1 MTHHRLLP
9 VTLTGNAR
17 LKPRLHRLTFHSPA
31 FGTYPLAGPDEYFG
45 LLMPQDGQEFSPF
58 PVEDANVRAA
68 VTRLPAG
75 IRPALRW
82 YTIRKLNQEA
92 CTIDVDVVTHGD
104 NGPGSRWILKAQP
117 GDSAGIY
124 TGQALWQPPK
134 KSQLLL
140 ADASALPAL
149 CHILEHYE
157 ANSPE
162 TLGDVDVVAM
172 IADDAEV
179 EDGFEDTWRDKIRSL
194 TMVTAPHSEHS
205 VRARQLLDSRF
216 TRDSAPDSVWV
227 SGEGDLAKTVRSLA
241 VHDWGVPRED
251 VIWSVYWIQGKPRP

>member
-9 VTLTGNAR
+9 VTLTGNTR

-31 FGTYPLAGPDEYFG
+31 FSDYPLAGPDEYFG
-45 LLMPQDGQEFSPF
+45 LLMPQDKQEFSPF
-58 PVEDANVRAA
+58 PVDDANVRAA
-68 VTRLPAG
+68 VTRLPDD

-82 YTIRKLNQEA
+82 YTIRKLNQKA

-104 NGPGSRWILKAQP
+104 NGPGSRWILNAQP
-117 GDSAGIY
+117 GDTAGIY
-124 TGQALWQPPK
+124 TGQARWQAPK

-149 CHILEHYE
+149 WHILEHYE
-157 ANSPE
+157 ACSPE
-162 TLGDVDVVAM
+162 TLDSVDVVAM

-179 EDGFEDTWRDKIRSL
+179 EDGFEEAWRDKVRSL
-194 TMVTAPHSEHS
+194 TMVLAPHGEHCT
-205 VRARQLLDSRF
+205 RARQLLGSRF
-216 TRDSAPDSVWV
+216 TADTAPDSVWV
-227 SGEGDLAKTVRSLA
+227 SGEGDLAKAVRSLA
-241 VHDWGVPRED
+241 VHYWGVPRED

>member
-9 VTLTGNAR
+9 VTLTGNTR

-31 FGTYPLAGPDEYFG
+31 FGDYLLAGPDEYFG
-45 LLMPQDGQEFSPF
+45 LLMPQDKQEFSPF
-58 PVEDANVRAA
+58 PVDDANVRAT
-68 VTRLPAG
+68 VTRLPDD

-82 YTIRKLNQEA
+82 YTIRKLNQKA

-104 NGPGSRWILKAQP
+104 NGPGSRWIRKAQP
-117 GDSAGIY
+117 GDTAGIY
-124 TGQALWQPPK
+124 TGQARWQEPR

-149 CHILEHYE
+149 WHILEHYE
-157 ANSPE
+157 AFSPDA
-162 TLGDVDVVAM
+162 LGGVDVVAL
-172 IADDAEV
+172 IASDDEI
-179 EDGFEDTWRDKIRSL
+179 EDGFEETWSGKVRSL
-194 TMVTAPHSEHS
+194 TMISAPHEEHIA
-205 VRARQLLDSRF
+205 RARQLLDSRF
-216 TRDSAPDSVWV
+216 TPDTAPDSVWV
-227 SGEGDLAKTVRSLA
+227 SGEGDLAKAVRAIA

>member
-9 VTLTGNAR
+9 VTLTGNTR
-17 LKPRLHRLTFHSPA
+17 LTPRLHRLTFHSPA
-31 FGTYPLAGPDEYFG
+31 FGDYLLAGPDEYFG
-45 LLMPQDGQEFSPF
+45 LLMPQDKQEFSPF
-58 PVEDANVRAA
+58 PVDDANVRAA
-68 VTRLPAG
+68 VTRLPDD

-82 YTIRKLNQEA
+82 YTIRKLNQKA

-104 NGPGSRWILKAQP
+104 NGPSSRWILNAQP

-124 TGQALWQPPK
+124 TGQARWQAPK

-149 CHILEHYE
+149 RHILEHYE
-157 ANSPE
+157 ACSPE
-162 TLGDVDVVAM
+162 TLDSVDVVAM

-179 EDGFEDTWRDKIRSL
+179 EDGFEEAWRDKVRSL
-194 TMVTAPHSEHS
+194 TMVLAPHGEHCT
-205 VRARQLLDSRF
+205 RARQLLGSRF
-216 TRDSAPDSVWV
+216 TADTAPDSVWV
-227 SGEGDLAKTVRSLA
+227 SGEGDLAKAVRSLA
-241 VHDWGVPRED
+241 VHYWGVPRED

>member
-1 MTHHRLLP
+1 MTNHRLLP
-9 VTLTGNAR
+9 VTLTGNTR

-31 FGTYPLAGPDEYFG
+31 FSDYPLAGPDEYFG
-45 LLMPQDGQEFSPF
+45 LLMPQDEQDFSPF
-58 PVEDANVRAA
+58 PVDDTNVRAA
-68 VTRLPAG
+68 VTRLPDD

-104 NGPGSRWILKAQP
+104 NGPGTHWIRKAQP
-117 GDSAGIY
+117 GDTAGIY
-124 TGQALWQPPK
+124 TGQALWQAPR

-149 CHILEHYE
+149 WHILEHYE
-157 ANSPE
+157 ALSPDA
-162 TLGDVDVVAM
+162 LGGVDVVAL
-172 IADDAEV
+172 IASDDEI
-179 EDGFEDTWRDKIRSL
+179 EDGFEETWSGKVRSL
-194 TMVTAPHSEHS
+194 TMISAPHEEHIA
-205 VRARQLLDSRF
+205 RARQLLDSRF
-216 TRDSAPDSVWV
+216 TPDTAPDSVWV
-227 SGEGDLAKTVRSLA
+227 SGEGDLAKAVRAIA

>member
-9 VTLTGNAR
+9 VTLTGNTR

-31 FGTYPLAGPDEYFG
+31 FGDYLLAGPDEYFG
-45 LLMPQDGQEFSPF
+45 LLMPQDKQEFSPF
-58 PVEDANVRAA
+58 PVDDANVRAT
-68 VTRLPAG
+68 VTRLPDD

-82 YTIRKLNQEA
+82 YTIRKLNQKA

-104 NGPGSRWILKAQP
+104 NGPGSRWILNAQP

-124 TGQALWQPPK
+124 TGQARWQAPK

-149 CHILEHYE
+149 RHILEHYE
-157 ANSPE
+157 ACSPE
-162 TLGDVDVVAM
+162 TLDSVDVVAM

-179 EDGFEDTWRDKIRSL
+179 EDGFEEAWRDKVRSL
-194 TMVTAPHSEHS
+194 TMVLAPHGEHCT
-205 VRARQLLDSRF
+205 RARQLLGSRF
-216 TRDSAPDSVWV
+216 TADTAPDSVWV
-227 SGEGDLAKTVRSLA
+227 SGEGDLAKAVRSLA
-241 VHDWGVPRED
+241 VHYWGVPRED

>member
-9 VTLTGNAR
+9 VTLTGNTR

-31 FGTYPLAGPDEYFG
+31 FGSYSLAGPDEYFG
-45 LLMPQDGQEFSPF
+45 LLMPQDGQDFSPF
-58 PVEDANVRAA
+58 PVENSNVRAA
-68 VTRLPAG
+68 VTGLPAK

-104 NGPGSRWILKAQP
+104 NGPGSHWILNAQP

-124 TGQALWQPPK
+124 TGQARWQEPR

-149 CHILEHYE
+149 WHILEHYE
-157 ANSPE
+157 AFSPDS
-162 TLGDVDVVAM
+162 LDGVDVVALV
-172 IADDAEV
+172 ASDDEI
-179 EDGFEDTWRDKIRSL
+179 EDEFEETWSGKVRSL
-194 TMVTAPHSEHS
+194 TMVSAPHEDHIA
-205 VRARQLLDSRF
+205 RAKQLHDSRF
-216 TRDSAPDSVWV
+216 TPDTAPDSVWV
-227 SGEGDLAKTVRSLA
+227 SGEGDLAKAVRAIA

-251 VIWSVYWIQGKPRP
+251 VIWSVYWMNGKPRP